1 MNKRTMNDFKR
12 VVLVLVALEKVRST
26 GIKPK

>member
-12 VVLVLVALEKVRST
+12 VFLILDDLEKDRST